1 MAQTQTLERVGSGT
15 QAARGSGRSAA
26 IGATIL
32 AACWCSI
39 DRIVLGAAG
48 TGMLGTRFGTN
59 IYTGIFL
66 GALVLILAGLAR
78 RSVAARGPVAAG
90 VVLLAGGLVLSPP
103 SAMHY
108 TTPALSEIFGFVLM
122 LGGAAAV
129 VWAFLRAFPT
139 RRPRS
144 AACAAGGFGAA
155 AGCACCVSSGAVA
168 GFAVALGATIP
179 AAPWQDGIFYAV
191 FMAVAVAGLYRLAGP
206 RWALLALAGAVV
218 AFGGDEALKPLLPD
232 QYELLPRLAIT
243 LAGTGVIM
251 WAFAGAFGSMG
262 RGEPARATSPAADGP
277 LPAGAQDR
285 PVHAGTA
292 TS

>member
-1 MAQTQTLERVGSGT
+1 MEENVGSQM
-15 QAARGSGRSAA
+15 QAVERTATGVLAGQGSGRSAA
-26 IGATIL
+26 IGATVL

-39 DRIVLGAAG
+39 DRIVLGAGAA
-48 TGMLGTRFGTN
+48 GMLGTRFGAN
-59 IYTGIFL
+59 LYTGIFL
-66 GALVLILAGLAR
+66 GALALILVGLVR
-78 RSVAARGPVAAG
+78 RSAEARLPAALG
-90 VVLLAGGLVLSPP
+90 VGLLGGALVLSPP

-108 TTPALSEIFGFVLM
+108 TTPTLAEIGGFVLM

-139 RRPRS
+139 RRPGA

-179 AAPWQDGIFYAV
+179 AAPWQDGIFFVA
-191 FMAVAVAGLYRLAGP
+191 FMAVAVAGLYALAGP

-218 AFGGDEALKPLLPD
+218 AFGGDEALKPLLAD

-243 LAGTGVIM
+243 LAGTGIIM
-251 WAFAGAFGSMG
+251 WAFTGAFGSMA
-262 RGEPARATSPAADGP
+262 RGEPALRTGAAPDEPRIPGVARA
-277 LPAGAQDR
+277 
-285 PVHAGTA
+285 
-292 TS
+292 